1 MNKNRPTVYDINK
14 KGNHK
19 PAKLWITTGVETTG
33 PRSADSWEVEF
44 IDNWKGTGT
53 GREKSNRHMK
63 KLK

>member
-1 MNKNRPTVYDINK
+1 MKKKNK
-14 KGNHK
+14 KGNLK
-19 PAKLWITTGVETTG
+19 PAILLITTGVETTG